1 MMREVMQNSGLEL
14 FAEIGLIIFF
24 VVFVATVIRAFTMQ
38 REEVEHA
45 ERLPLDEGQPYNMPQ
60 EGSP

>member
-24 VVFVATVIRAFTMQ
+24 VAFVAIIIRAFTMRQ
-38 REEVEHA
+38 DEEAHA
-45 ERLPLDEGQPYNMPQ
+45 ANLPLDEGQPTTASQ
-60 EGSP
+60 EA